1 MERYNYLEQVTAD
14 AKQAILENLEY
25 WNFDTRDE
33 LLQIA
38 NDELWMDDSVT
49 GNASGSYFCN
59 AWKAEEAMC
68 HNWDLL
74 AEVLEEFGDRE
85 SNPIKKGAEWCDVA
99 IRCYM
104 LAQAIDEAIDELEEE
119 GEISYADDEENEEE

>member
-49 GNASGSYFCN
+49 GNASGSYYCN
-59 AWKAEEAMC
+59 AWKAEEALC
-68 HNWDLL
+68 HNLDVLVKAIEEWDS
-74 AEVLEEFGDRE
+74 VEEL
-85 SNPIKKGAEWCDVA
+85 IKRGAESCDVA